1 MEEAKTLLQDLCE
14 KFKNPVE
21 KNILVALDS
30 QRKEERMKMEAVTK
44 ALQENVQLFKKK
56 NIQLEGEVRKY
67 SYTHSKKNDAFM
79 EINNEKLKLAK
90 KIVELEDENEKIK
103 VGIIATDKGIQEKEE
118 RLRTLSRPSF
128 NEIYLEIVKGFG
140 IEFLEGD
147 GRKFCRIKNRKIS
160 DVFTI
165 DIGSDISMFEITNA
179 IWEKI

>member
-1 MEEAKTLLQDLCE
+1 MEETKALLQDLCE
-14 KFKNPVE
+14 KFKNPIE
-21 KNILVALDS
+21 KNILLALNS
-30 QRKEERMKMEAVTK
+30 QRREERLKMETVTK

-56 NIQLEGEVRKY
+56 NMQLEAEVRKY

-79 EINNEKLKLAK
+79 EINNEKLRLAK

-103 VGIIATDKGIQEKEE
+103 ANIITTDKAIQEKEE
-118 RLRTLSRPSF
+118 RLRSLSRPSF

-147 GRKFCRIKNRKIS
+147 GKKYCRIRNKKMN
-160 DVFTI
+160 DVFTV
-165 DIGSDISMFEITNA
+165 DISSGPSMFEITNA